1 MGDRMGVCRVTV
13 AKDDPRLAVQV
24 AGGRCGS
31 FICERWEG
39 GHTHKKSSGYWLVQS
54 KLNTSY

>member
-1 MGDRMGVCRVTV
+1 MGVCRVTV